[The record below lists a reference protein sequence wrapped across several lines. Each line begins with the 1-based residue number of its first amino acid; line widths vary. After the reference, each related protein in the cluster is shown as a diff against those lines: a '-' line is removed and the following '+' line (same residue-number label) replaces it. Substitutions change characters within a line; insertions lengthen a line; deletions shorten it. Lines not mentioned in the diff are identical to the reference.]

1 MDTYILFRGGLFS
14 MRFHVKVYRVQ
25 SEVLVAV
32 CDEAVY
38 GRSYA
43 EGRLVLKADKK
54 FFGRSTVGQE
64 ELQGMLMEATIAN
77 LIGEDAVA
85 FGVKLG
91 LIDPENVITVQGV
104 PHAQMV
110 RM

>member
-1 MDTYILFRGGLFS
+1 

-32 CDEAVY
+32 CDEGVY
-38 GRSYA
+38 GRSYR
-43 EGRLVLKADKK
+43 EGELVLKAEKK
-54 FFGRSTVGQE
+54 FFGETTVDKE
-64 ELQGMLMEATIAN
+64 ELLKMLRQATIVN
-77 LIGEDAVA
+77 FVGKEAVA
-85 FGVKLG
+85 CGVRLG
-91 LIDPENVITVQGV
+91 LIDPQRVLTVQGV

>member
-1 MDTYILFRGGLFS
+1 
-14 MRFHVKVYRVQ
+14 MRFHAKVYRVQ
-25 SEVLVAV
+25 SEVLVAA

-38 GRSYA
+38 GRSYI
-43 EGRLVLKADKK
+43 EGELVLKADEK
-54 FFGRSTVGQE
+54 FFGGSIVE
-64 ELQGMLMEATIAN
+64 EKELQGMLMEATIAN
-77 LIGEDAVA
+77 LIGEEAVA
-85 FGVKLG
+85 FGVRLG